1 MAAVQ
6 TGRAAK
12 GNGCAAGASIKGRQY
27 SHPMS
32 MTYQETMEYI
42 HSLLRFGSKPG
53 LARIGRLLEL
63 LGNPQKNLRFVHI
76 AGTNG
81 KGSTTAMIASVLTT
95 AGYKTGMYT
104 SPFVI
109 DFRERMQID
118 GEMIGMDALAEQAGR
133 VRQAADRLAE
143 TEESATEF
151 EIVTAIALCWFEASG
166 CDIVCLEVGLGGR
179 FDATNI
185 IEPPLVSVIT
195 SISLDHTQV
204 LGDNVAQIAYEKC
217 GIIKPLGITVTY
229 PDQDPQALTVI
240 MQRAFEENNTLI
252 RPNLSAAEILS
263 SDLYG
268 TVFRYDRFTLRIPL
282 VGRHQVANAI
292 TAVETIGALKSRG
305 FMITDAN
312 IMAGL
317 QAVKWP
323 ARFEVLSANP
333 FMILD
338 GAHNEAGVAAL
349 ADNLKLL
356 VDRDVTAVVGMLADK
371 EVENSLRHILPMC
384 KRVIAVTPLNPRAMP
399 AMDLKA
405 IASKW
410 CGSVS
415 ADDSIEHGI
424 RRALRESGEQ
434 DLILIFGSLFLAGDA
449 RRMVLQWKQEGS
461 L

>member
-268 TVFRYDRFTLRIPL
+268 TVFRSWAGTRLPTRLRPW
-282 VGRHQVANAI
+282 RQ
-292 TAVETIGALKSRG
+292 S
-305 FMITDAN
+305 
-312 IMAGL
+312 
-317 QAVKWP
+317 
-323 ARFEVLSANP
+323 AR
-333 FMILD
+333 
-338 GAHNEAGVAAL
+338 
-349 ADNLKLL
+349 
-356 VDRDVTAVVGMLADK
+356 
-371 EVENSLRHILPMC
+371 
-384 KRVIAVTPLNPRAMP
+384 
-399 AMDLKA
+399 
-405 IASKW
+405 
-410 CGSVS
+410 
-415 ADDSIEHGI
+415 
-424 RRALRESGEQ
+424 
-434 DLILIFGSLFLAGDA
+434 
-449 RRMVLQWKQEGS
+449 
-461 L
+461 